1 MKRHQLLVVGS
12 VLAVL
17 LSMVIIYRSLSVRA
31 HFENSVSESLK
42 TTEGY
47 DQRFI
52 DMVNR
57 LEDLLATRAKF
68 GYSGGKDP
76 MTGTTR
82 QVVQQQQPAPVA
94 VKTGRAQ
101 RASTA
106 NSAAAAPAAP
116 QAADRVKLTAI
127 IGDAAGR
134 KFTAVIMDGERSF
147 SVDPGDA
154 VAGRKITRI
163 TNEGIYMES
172 DSVMFF
178 YDIYG
183 NVVKKNRE
191 TGAAVSAP
199 HEEPAPQEEPR
210 KQEPTPPKAQHHA
223 AKSKKVA
230 Q

>member
-1 MKRHQLLVVGS
+1 MKQHQLLIIGS
-12 VLAVL
+12 LLAIA
-17 LSMVIIYRSLSVRA
+17 LSAFIIYRSISVRT
-31 HFENSVSESLK
+31 HFDNSVSESLK

-82 QVVQQQQPAPVA
+82 QVVQPLAPVA
-94 VKTGRAQ
+94 AKGTRQPKPG
-101 RASTA
+101 ST
-106 NSAAAAPAAP
+106 STPQVAAPS
-116 QAADRVKLTAI
+116 ADPVKLTAI
-127 IGDAAGR
+127 IGDAAGK
-134 KFTAVIMDGERSF
+134 KFTAVVMDGERSY
-147 SVDPGDA
+147 SVDPGDV

-172 DSVMFF
+172 DEAVYF

-183 NVVKKNRE
+183 HAVKKSKESGATVNQPKEE
-191 TGAAVSAP
+191 TGKPPQPEGQA
-199 HEEPAPQEEPR
+199 PAPE
-210 KQEPTPPKAQHHA
+210 KKNYAD
-223 AKSKKVA
+223 KSQKK
-230 Q
+230 